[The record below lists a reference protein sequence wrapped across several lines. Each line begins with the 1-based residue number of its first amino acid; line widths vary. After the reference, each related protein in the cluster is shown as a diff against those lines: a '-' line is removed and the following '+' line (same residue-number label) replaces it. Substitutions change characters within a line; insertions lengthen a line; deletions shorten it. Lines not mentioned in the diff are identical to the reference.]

1 MQSWRI
7 IQQAMPAQLNTLAE
21 SLLGAGKK
29 SEDLYTAWQK
39 GNITTEQVIDAF
51 IRLDKEGSGSV
62 ASFEEQAHGSSEGIK
77 TSWGNIQ
84 LTINCLHV
92 LSTSGRCIYFKKV
105 CVEKNSRLQSKD
117 TSYLSG
123 KSLATTKYNLK

>member
-21 SLLGAGKK
+21 NLLGAGKK

-51 IRLDKEGSGSV
+51 IRLDKEGAGSV
-62 ASFEEQAHGSSEGIK
+62 ASFEEQAHSSSEGIK
-77 TSWGNIQ
+77 TSWGNLQ
-84 LTINCLHV
+84 LTLTKG
-92 LSTSGRCIYFKKV
+92 LSDGY
-105 CVEKNSRLQSKD
+105 D
-117 TSYLSG
+117 
-123 KSLATTKYNLK
+123 